1 MQIQLFVDDER
12 EPRGTLSPPAP
23 FDLDTTNLT
32 DGRHV
37 LRLRAFEDDGS
48 VGVQEIP
55 FTVRNGPGIVV
66 VGLAEDEVVEG
77 RVPLLVNAYAGRAGD
92 VFEPTRAETPAPVP
106 TWAWLLCLLV
116 AAWAMWFVI
125 SEYQEYAETLAI
137 SAPSATTA
145 VATAPQGRPGSG
157 DQPEWAAL
165 GAQLYGNY
173 CSACHQLTGTG
184 VAGVFPPLKGD
195 PVVMDDDP
203 AEHIRIVI
211 QGLQGK
217 AIAGVTYAS
226 PMPAF
231 GSQLDDQ
238 QIAAVV
244 NHERSSWGN
253 KAPTVT
259 AQDVAA
265 QR

>member
-1 MQIQLFVDDER
+1 MQIQLFVDDET
-12 EPRGTLSPPAP
+12 EPRGTLDPPAS
-23 FDLDTTNLT
+23 FDLDTTNLA
-32 DGRHV
+32 DGRHI

-66 VGLAEDEVVEG
+66 VGLAEDEIVQG
-77 RVPLLVNAYAGRAGD
+77 RIPLLVNAYASRVGD
-92 VFEPTRAETPAPVP
+92 VFDPTRAETPAPVP
-106 TWAWLLCLLV
+106 TWAWILCLLV
-116 AAWAMWFVI
+116 AAWAMWYVI
-125 SEYQEYAETLAI
+125 SEYQHYAETLAV
-137 SAPSATTA
+137 SAPSAKA
-145 VATAPQGRPGSG
+145 VATTPVAGPTT
-157 DQPEWAAL
+157 DAEPEWRAL

-173 CSACHQLTGTG
+173 CSACHQLTGKG
-184 VAGVFPPLKGD
+184 VAGVFPPLQGD
-195 PVVMDDDP
+195 PVVIADDP
-203 AEHIRIVI
+203 AEHIRIVL

-217 AIAGVTYAS
+217 AINGVSYSS

-231 GSQLDDQ
+231 GSQLDDE
-238 QIAAVV
+238 QIAAVI

-259 AQDVAA
+259 AEDVAA